1 MGPFWTRSTVS
12 QWSDQKNDQKQVYRN
27 ISNGMY
33 GSNDRQGVT
42 PIAMLEPY
50 LSTKYLIKQFTL
62 MMTPL
67 SYHPGYTVMIPV
79 HAMQLHGTVTDII
92 DTKSAYKTFSEGL
105 WTRLHTRNTCA
116 REETKIDLWT

>member
-1 MGPFWTRSTVS
+1 MT
-12 QWSDQKNDQKQVYRN
+12 KNKFTETSAMECMEVTT
-27 ISNGMY
+27 
-33 GSNDRQGVT
+33 DRESLPATFQQT
-42 PIAMLEPY
+42 Y

>member
-42 PIAMLEPY
+42 P
-50 LSTKYLIKQFTL
+50 SN
-62 MMTPL
+62 
-67 SYHPGYTVMIPV
+67 IP
-79 HAMQLHGTVTDII
+79 A
-92 DTKSAYKTFSEGL
+92 
-105 WTRLHTRNTCA
+105 
-116 REETKIDLWT
+116 DLFEY